1 MQMLMRPLRALSV
14 CAALLPLAVALP
26 LSAQDRGA
34 AALDHFVDGLLSTPR
49 VLVIAAHPDDEDT
62 QLIAWLSK
70 GRHVETAY
78 LSLTR
83 GDGGQNLIGNELGD
97 ALGAI
102 RTQELLA
109 ARRIDGGHQFF
120 TRAYDFGFSKTA
132 EETFKHWDHE
142 EVLRDV
148 VTVVRAFR
156 PHVIVAVFSGTPRDG
171 HGHHQVSGIIA
182 REAYDVS
189 GDTVRF
195 PVEQFGPAWE
205 AQKFYRGARFTG
217 VQATLSFNV
226 GEYAPIAGRSYAEI
240 AGESRS
246 QHRSQGFGVLQRR
259 GVAMDAVS
267 LFSSRVNETT
277 QAKSERS
284 IFDGIDTTLTRLDA
298 GLTANARSSLR
309 VARAHVDSARAVMD
323 FHHPERM
330 VPHLAAAA
338 RAVAEARKEWR
349 PCALSVGRRRQPD
362 FVNCTPAQLDA
373 DAAVE
378 QMHER
383 SAAALLQAAGVA
395 VEATAERELLAFGD
409 SMPANITVYNRGA
422 QPVTVIAVTLN
433 GRTTPLPAPVT
444 IAPDSAWRTTRTLIG
459 LLDTRPWWI
468 GGRKGDLFADK
479 RSPADGL
486 GRVSAVSAGMLRS
499 VAVREDIRRESE
511 AAVDVQIA
519 GATVSTPR
527 EPIVYRFAD
536 PVLGEQNRPVGGAP
550 AVSLSFDRGLE
561 WMVANKPTDKLLRL
575 TVQSYSTSART
586 YTLKVVAPK
595 GITVDSATRALALE
609 PLETR
614 ELFIRLRGKLPEG
627 RYEFGVIAEGEMGK
641 YLEGFRTI
649 EYSHIHPIRL
659 YRTSGVW
666 LQAVDVTVP
675 AGLQVAYVQG
685 VGDLS
690 AAGLRQLGIPVAVV
704 TPQELPLLD
713 LTRFTTVIV
722 GPRAY
727 QASPELR
734 AQNRRLLDFVKGGGT
749 MLVQYGQQEM
759 ARPGLMPYPVSLGR
773 AAQRV
778 TLEDAPVT
786 VRDPKSRLLNWPNKI
801 GDRDWADWVQERSLY
816 MPGEIDARYETPLEM
831 HDPGEPENRG
841 AILKASYGKGTYVYT
856 TLSLFRQF
864 PAGVPGSARL
874 FVNLLSQGRN
884 PKAPPPR
891 LRVQP

>member
-1 MQMLMRPLRALSV
+1 MLMRLPRTLVA
-14 CAALLPLAVALP
+14 CAVLFSLAAPRPVL
-26 LSAQDRGA
+26 AQARGA
-34 AALDHFVDGLLSTPR
+34 AALDHLVDGLMSTPR

-62 QLIAWLSK
+62 QLIAWLSR

-156 PHVIVAVFSGTPRDG
+156 PNVIVAVFSGTPSDG
-171 HGHHQVSGIIA
+171 HGHHQVSGIVA
-182 REAYDVS
+182 REAYDMS

-195 PVEQFGPAWE
+195 PIEQFGPAWE

-226 GEYAPIAGRSYAEI
+226 GEYDPVAGRSYAEI

-267 LFSSRVNETT
+267 RQGTRVNESTPAT
-277 QAKSERS
+277 SERS
-284 IFDGIDTTLTRLDA
+284 IFDGIDTTLARLDA
-298 GLTANARSSLR
+298 GLTAEAQAKLRS
-309 VARAHVDSARAVMD
+309 ARAHADSAAAVMD

-330 VPHLAAAA
+330 VPFLAAAA
-338 RAVAEARKEWR
+338 RDIAEARKEWR
-349 PCALSVGRRRQPD
+349 PCALPVGWRRQPD

-373 DAAVE
+373 DAAVA

-409 SMPANITVYNRGA
+409 SMPANITVYNRGR
-422 QPVTVIAVTLN
+422 QPITVTAVTLN
-433 GRTTPLPAPVT
+433 GYTTPLAAPVT
-444 IAPDSAWRTTRTLIG
+444 VAPDSAWRTTRMLVG
-459 LLDTRPWWI
+459 LVDTRPWWI
-468 GGRKGDLFADK
+468 GGRKGDMFADK

-486 GRVSAVSAGMLRS
+486 GRVSAASMGLVRS
-499 VAVREDIRRESE
+499 VALREDVRRESE

-519 GATVSTPR
+519 GATVSSPR

-561 WMVANKPTDKLLRL
+561 WMVANKPADKMLRL

-595 GITVDSATRALALE
+595 GITVDSANRTLTLD
-609 PLETR
+609 PMETR
-614 ELFIRLRGKLPEG
+614 ELFIRLRGTLPEG

-659 YRTSGVW
+659 YRSSGVW
-666 LQAVDVTVP
+666 LQSADVVVP

-690 AAGLRQLGIPVAVV
+690 AAGLRQLGIPLAVV

-713 LTRFTTVIV
+713 LSRFTTVII

-734 AQNRRLLDFVKGGGT
+734 AQNRRLLDFVKSGGT

-773 AAQRV
+773 SAQRV

-786 VRDPKSRLLNWPNKI
+786 VRDPKSRLLTWPNKI
-801 GDRDWADWVQERSLY
+801 SDRDWADWVQERSLY
-816 MPGEIDARYETPLEM
+816 MPSTIDPLYSAPLEM
-831 HDPGEPENRG
+831 HDPGEPPNYG
-841 AILKASYGKGTYVYT
+841 AVLSAKYGKGTYVYT

-874 FVNLLSQGRN
+874 FVNLLSAGRGTEA
-884 PKAPPPR
+884 KAPA
-891 LRVQP
+891 RVQP